1 MRYVLGF
8 ILVLALTVMGCSE
21 TTGTGGSGGSTGQEF
36 PCTEQGIR
44 DAIAEG
50 GGPHTFTCNGPQT
63 IVTEAEIAIDNDV
76 ILNGEGNLTVDGNN
90 DHRIFSVTTGVTVE
104 LGGMTV
110 ARGSAQNSGS
120 VDGIEVIADRT
131 YGGGVLNV
139 GTLTLT
145 DATVLGNYAAAGA
158 GIYSEGTLTLT
169 DSAVSG
175 NDAEDSG
182 AGLINGGSGTL
193 TLANSTVSGNQAATF
208 GHGLGA
214 GIHNEGEMTIINS
227 TITGNLGGHAE
238 GGGIYNAGSGTL
250 SLINST
256 LSRNSAGADGP
267 ARGGGIYNWGEM
279 TVINSIVSEN
289 RVAGLGGG
297 FGGGIYNGGGM
308 SLTNTTVSSNTA
320 IGGFGGG
327 IYSSGRTLL
336 INTTVASNLA
346 DSADDS
352 ADAIYIGTG
361 GYLEVART
369 VIQGDCDRDRE
380 DASTVSSVSHGHN
393 IESPADSCGLSEP
406 TDQVNVTVEELKLGP
421 LQENGG
427 PTETH
432 ALGKGSVAIDV
443 IPEEN
448 CVDAGS
454 LPLTEDQRGEER
466 PVAIVG
472 TEPMCDVGA
481 FEVQP

>member
-1 MRYVLGF
+1 MRYFLGF
-8 ILVLALTVMGCSE
+8 LCVCALGVVPLVGCE
-21 TTGTGGSGGSTGQEF
+21 AAGDGTPDVF

-44 DAIAEG
+44 DAIARG
-50 GGPHTFTCNGPQT
+50 GGPHTFDCNGPT
-63 IVTEAEIAIDNDV
+63 TVVTEAEIVIDNDV
-76 ILNGEGNLTVDGNN
+76 ILDGEGNLAVDGND
-90 DHRIFSVTTGVTVE
+90 DHRVFSVTTGGTAK
-104 LGGMTV
+104 LRGMTV
-110 ARGSAQNSGS
+110 ARGSAQNAGP
-120 VDGIEVIADRT
+120 VDGIGVIGRRT
-131 YGGGVLNV
+131 FGGGIVSV

-182 AGLINGGSGTL
+182 AGLVNGGSGTL

-256 LSRNSAGADGP
+256 LSRNRAGADGP

-369 VIQGDCDRDRE
+369 VIHGDCDE
-380 DASTVSSVSHGHN
+380 DVEDGSNVTWVSLGYN
-393 IESPADSCGLSEP
+393 IESLGDTCGFDHA
-406 TDQVNVTVEELKLGP
+406 TDLVGITEGQLDLGELAN
-421 LQENGG
+421 NGG
-427 PTETH
+427 PTMTH
-432 ALGKGSVAIDV
+432 ALGADSVAIDH
-443 IPEEN
+443 IPA
-448 CVDAGS
+448 VDCGV
-454 LPLTEDQRGEER
+454 TTDQRGEPR
-466 PVAIVG
+466 PVG
-472 TEPMCDVGA
+472 DGCDVGS
-481 FEVQP
+481 FERQPEDP